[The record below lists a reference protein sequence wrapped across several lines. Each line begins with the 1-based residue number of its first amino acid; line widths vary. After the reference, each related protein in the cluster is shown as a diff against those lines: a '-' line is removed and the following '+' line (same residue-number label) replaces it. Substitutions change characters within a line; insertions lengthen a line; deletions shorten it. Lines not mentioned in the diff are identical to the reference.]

1 MNRKTKGK
9 NKQSKIY
16 SQPIPIYIK
25 ILGSELSETFM
36 PGMKK
41 KIGCDREGSDKTR
54 DNMTAARF
62 EYCKPVYI
70 CSSLRK

>member
-9 NKQSKIY
+9 KQARARFTANLF
-16 SQPIPIYIK
+16 QFYIK

-54 DNMTAARF
+54 ESMTAARF
-62 EYCKPVYI
+62 
-70 CSSLRK
+70 

>member
-1 MNRKTKGK
+1 
-9 NKQSKIY
+9 
-16 SQPIPIYIK
+16 
-25 ILGSELSETFM
+25 M

-70 CSSLRK
+70 CSSLRKKRYEQGGIKCKANRI